1 MDPVTTTLAGIS
13 FLSSILD
20 TGDEEE
26 LRANARRAAKSI
38 DKALA
43 LTDEFEQEKIG
54 LSNTKLRMLDKDYES
69 TYDTILSGMSRSGR
83 KLSSDVGG
91 LEHKSGFA
99 SSGAIGREKSIGMSE
114 ISSSARQSTA
124 ALKSETSK
132 SRLGLLEDLQS
143 QLDSL
148 TAERMGLLTQKEGY
162 IFTGFDATKSGPKD
176 WTAQMNELNQQW
188 SDYISNRT
196 QVRSMTSPYV
206 NKPDIADT
214 YNQRFTSVDQWPFLS
229 GYGSEGRL
237 DAPSQI
243 VIGDDDSITT
253 NQYGDVVNRNRP
265 EYSEGGSM
273 IPTQELVDRREDS
286 KGILETLVEKSR
298 KRGSLGDSWKNFYNN
313 KF

>member
-114 ISSSARQSTA
+114 ISSSARQSA
-124 ALKSETSK
+124 SALKSETSK

-148 TAERMGLLTQKEGY
+148 TAERMGLLTQKAGY
-162 IFTGFDATKSGPKD
+162 VFTGYGTGDASAHI
-176 WTAQMNELNQQW
+176 AQVNQLNQQQN
-188 SDYISNRT
+188 DYISNRT

-206 NKPDIADT
+206 NNPDIADT
-214 YNQRFTSVDQWPFLS
+214 YNQRFTSVDQWPLLS
-229 GYGSEGRL
+229 GYGAGERT
-237 DAPSQI
+237 PSQQQI
-243 VIGDDDSITT
+243 TADGDDLLGDTT
-253 NQYGDVVNRNRP
+253 ESEQNTP
-265 EYSEGGSM
+265 AYSEYGYEF
-273 IPTQELVDRREDS
+273 TDS
-286 KGILETLVEKSR
+286 QGILEKLVAGVR
-298 KRGSLGDSWKNFYNN
+298 KKGSLGDSWLETDVFKNFYNN
-313 KF
+313 KLKLL